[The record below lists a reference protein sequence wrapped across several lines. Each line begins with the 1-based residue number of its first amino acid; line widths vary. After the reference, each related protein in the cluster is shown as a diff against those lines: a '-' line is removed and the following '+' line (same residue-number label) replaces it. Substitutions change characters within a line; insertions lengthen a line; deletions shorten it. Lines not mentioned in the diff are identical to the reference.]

1 MIDNGG
7 DNGDHGQ
14 DDDTD
19 TNCEREWDED
29 KNTGRSGENEDAQL
43 AIL

>member
-1 MIDNGG
+1 MIDNG
-7 DNGDHGQ
+7 DDIGDHGQ

-19 TNCEREWDED
+19 TNCEREWGED
-29 KNTGRSGENEDAQL
+29 KNTGRSREDEEAQL